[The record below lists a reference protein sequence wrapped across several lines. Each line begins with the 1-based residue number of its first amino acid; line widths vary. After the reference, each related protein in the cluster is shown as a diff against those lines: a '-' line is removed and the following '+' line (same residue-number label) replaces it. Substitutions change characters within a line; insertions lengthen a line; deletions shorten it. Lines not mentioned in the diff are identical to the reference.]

1 MTTSILD
8 LAAII
13 IDCADPRPVA
23 YFYVAAAGGDV
34 VRDDPDGVWIK
45 LGNNNVIFR
54 QVDGYRPPTW
64 PLTDELL
71 QMHFD
76 FAVDDVPAAQK
87 QLEDLGARTS
97 EHQPHGQ
104 PDLVVMLDP
113 AGRPFCIGP
122 RL

>member
-1 MTTSILD
+1 MTDPVLD

-23 YFYVAAAGGDV
+23 RFYVSAGGGET

-45 LGNNNVIFR
+45 LGSNDVIFR
-54 QVDGYRPPTW
+54 RVDDYRPPTW
-64 PLTDELL
+64 PESREQL
-71 QMHFD
+71 QVHLD
-76 FAVDDVPAAQK
+76 FYVDDLHAARD
-87 QLEDLGARTS
+87 LLIGLGARVS

-104 PDLVVMLDP
+104 SDLLVMLDP

-122 RL
+122 R